1 DRACA
6 VPAVQWGLDALY
18 RLMSSSLPGL
28 PAARAW
34 GMQAISAWPFL
45 RSSLVQQAVGGM
57 GGLGGTNRTN
67 SSSDSF
73 HFSKEAT

>member
-1 DRACA
+1 

-45 RSSLVQQAVGGM
+45 RSSLVQQAL
-57 GGLGGTNRTN
+57 GGLGGAGRTN